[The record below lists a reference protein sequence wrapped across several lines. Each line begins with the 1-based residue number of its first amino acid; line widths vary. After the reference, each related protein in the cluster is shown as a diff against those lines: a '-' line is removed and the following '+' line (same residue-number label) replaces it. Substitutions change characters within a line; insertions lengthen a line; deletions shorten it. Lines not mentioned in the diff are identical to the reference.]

1 MDPNWLLLLPLL
13 VWAGSAEILNGSD
26 VTGETMSRMVKLMDG
41 MRQQLEQL
49 EQKNND
55 LTFEMEEQVRKL
67 EKENAEKSAKLD
79 MLEEMVAKEA
89 GYLMTCAQRSS
100 WPTKRN
106 ATITFDNLTANFN
119 NADSTGGADG
129 QLDIVTGVFTTLT
142 AGIYEVTFSG
152 VSVIQPG
159 YIDQDE
165 TNDQYF
171 YLMHNGASEGDSAEW
186 WSRADPGN
194 LGDIY
199 DMGSRTVILMLQVHP

>member
-13 VWAGSAEILNGSD
+13 VWSGSAEILNGSD
-26 VTGETMSRMVKLMDG
+26 VTGEMMSRMVKLMDG

>member
-1 MDPNWLLLLPLL
+1 M
-13 VWAGSAEILNGSD
+13 
-26 VTGETMSRMVKLMDG
+26 
-41 MRQQLEQL
+41 
-49 EQKNND
+49 
-55 LTFEMEEQVRKL
+55 RKL

-159 YIDQDE
+159 HIDQDE

>member
-26 VTGETMSRMVKLMDG
+26 VTGEMMSRMVKLMEG

-152 VSVIQPG
+152 VSVLQPG

>member
-152 VSVIQPG
+152 VSVLQPG

>member
-159 YIDQDE
+159 HIDQDE

>member
-26 VTGETMSRMVKLMDG
+26 VTGEMMSRMVKLMDG

-159 YIDQDE
+159 HIDQDE

>member
-55 LTFEMEEQVRKL
+55 LTFDMEEQLRKL

>member
-26 VTGETMSRMVKLMDG
+26 VTGEMMSRMVKLMDG

-55 LTFEMEEQVRKL
+55 LTFEMKEQLRKL

>member
-26 VTGETMSRMVKLMDG
+26 VTGETMSRMVKLMEG

-159 YIDQDE
+159 HIDQDE

>member
-26 VTGETMSRMVKLMDG
+26 VTGEMMSRMVKLMDG

>member
-13 VWAGSAEILNGSD
+13 VWAASAEILNGSD
-26 VTGETMSRMVKLMDG
+26 VTGEMMSRMVKLMDG

-79 MLEEMVAKEA
+79 MLEERVAKEA

-152 VSVIQPG
+152 VSVLQPG

>member
-13 VWAGSAEILNGSD
+13 VWVGSAEILNGSD
-26 VTGETMSRMVKLMDG
+26 VTGEMMSRMVKLMDG

>member
-55 LTFEMEEQVRKL
+55 LTFDMEEQLRKL

-159 YIDQDE
+159 HIDQDE

>member
-26 VTGETMSRMVKLMDG
+26 VTGETMSRMVKLMEG

-79 MLEEMVAKEA
+79 MLEERVAKEA
-89 GYLMTCAQRSS
+89 NYLMTCAQRSS

-159 YIDQDE
+159 HIDQDE